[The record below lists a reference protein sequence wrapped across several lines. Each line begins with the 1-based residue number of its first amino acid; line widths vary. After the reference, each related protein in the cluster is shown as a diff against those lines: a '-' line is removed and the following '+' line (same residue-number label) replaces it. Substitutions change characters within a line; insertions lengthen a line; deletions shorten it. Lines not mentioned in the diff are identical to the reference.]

1 MTQRNNS
8 VREEP
13 IVSDARIRD
22 VMRRLIDSAINIE
35 RVTTRLQLSN
45 DSGVNI
51 HTIDALLSRDEAK
64 HRPIRLEVA
73 LSLASVIGERA
84 VNSLIGVIG
93 YAAAPLDGEDEI
105 RPMQLVADMMM
116 PIATIAAAAADGRF
130 DHTEMPGCTAAADMI
145 IATVLPLSSAHAG
158 GHR

>member
-1 MTQRNNS
+1 MTQRSNS

-22 VMRRLIDSAINIE
+22 VMRRLVDSAVNIE
-35 RVTTRLQLSN
+35 RVTTRQGLAN

-73 LSLASVIGERA
+73 LSLAAAIGERA
-84 VNSLIGVIG
+84 VNSLVGVIG
-93 YAAAPLDGEDEI
+93 YAAAPLDGEDEL
-105 RPMQLVADMMM
+105 RPMQLVADMMQ
-116 PIATIAAAAADGRF
+116 PLATIAAAAADGRF
-130 DHTEMPGCTAAADMI
+130 DHTELPACTEAADLI
-145 IATVLPLSSAHAG
+145 IATILPLSSAHAG
-158 GHR
+158 GAR